1 MLRNK
6 SSSPLYIG
14 TEISIFDVPQDKIN
28 QFVASKYIGAY
39 RYTRDQLL
47 LMKSLPLSQ
56 LPSNSQE
63 IRCDLLSPQ
72 NPRKLNAILMESI
85 ALRTSNPSESDSN
98 SQNPGSSSEN
108 KIDTKVSESFILKQ
122 IRL

>member
-63 IRCDLLSPQ
+63 IRCDLLSLQ
-72 NPRKLNAILMESI
+72 NPRKLNAILMDSI
-85 ALRTSNPSESDSN
+85 ALRTSKPPESDSN
-98 SQNPGSSSEN
+98 SLKPGNSSEN
-108 KIDTKVSESFILKQ
+108 KIIDNKVSKFIKLKQ
-122 IRL
+122 IR